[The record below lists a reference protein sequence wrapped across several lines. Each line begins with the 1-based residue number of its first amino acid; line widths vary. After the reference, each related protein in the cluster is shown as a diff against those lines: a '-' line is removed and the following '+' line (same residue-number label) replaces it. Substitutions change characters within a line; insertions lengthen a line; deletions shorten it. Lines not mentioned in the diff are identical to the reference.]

1 MRRTSNPCA
10 TWTRTDTNNRALD
23 TAIGADALSATRNSL
38 AMDISVALFRDM
50 EDSLRCSVGMR
61 WTFSIALLRSWMERL
76 CAWGSAFCA
85 NSERGCAHGDGRQRR
100 VEVSVVAVFL
110 R

>member
-61 WTFSIALLRSWMERL
+61 WTFSIALCAAGWSVCALGKCFLCRS
-76 CAWGSAFCA
+76 
-85 NSERGCAHGDGRQRR
+85 
-100 VEVSVVAVFL
+100 
-110 R
+110 